1 MNSRSGAIWL
11 VDDNEA
17 DNFLHKLVLERAGWE
32 GEIRVFERPE
42 HALEAALDE
51 ALSLPA
57 VVLLDVNM
65 PRMSGWEWLARA
77 AKASPSMLQRVR
89 VHVLTT
95 SVDTV
100 DVDRAKAVTG
110 LAGVIQKPLSAAD
123 VAAL

>member
-1 MNSRSGAIWL
+1 MNCRPGAIWL

-17 DNFLHKLVLERAGWE
+17 DNFLHRLVLERAGWE

-42 HALEAALDE
+42 QALAAALDE
-51 ALSLPA
+51 VRSLPA

-65 PRMSGWEWLARA
+65 PGMSGWEWLARA
-77 AKASPSMLQRVR
+77 ARAAPDMLQRTR

-95 SVDTV
+95 SVDKV
-100 DVDRAKAVTG
+100 DVDRARAVTG
-110 LAGVIQKPLSAAD
+110 LAGFIEKPLSAAD